1 MLRQNT
7 ATKRNTPVSQNTTT
21 YKENKMGLQTAI
33 GISELEMPIE
43 SQIAIH
49 LRSNFYPPIPL
60 SMVQPCIDAINAYWN
75 DDIYAEIEMPEE
87 VYYRGMTT
95 APAHAI
101 VEQHRLDVWVTE
113 DEYYED
119 EEFDV

>member
-1 MLRQNT
+1 
-7 ATKRNTPVSQNTTT
+7 
-21 YKENKMGLQTAI
+21 MGLQTAI

-43 SQIAIH
+43 SQIAFH

-75 DDIYAEIEMPEE
+75 EDIYAEIEMPEG

-101 VEQHRLDVWVTE
+101 VEQHRLDVWVME
-113 DEYYED
+113 DEYYEED
-119 EEFDV
+119 EDFDV

>member
-1 MLRQNT
+1 
-7 ATKRNTPVSQNTTT
+7 
-21 YKENKMGLQTAI
+21 MGLQTAI

-60 SMVQPCIDAINAYWN
+60 SMVQPCVDAINAYWN
-75 DDIYAEIEMPEE
+75 DVPDASIEMPQG
-87 VYYRGMTT
+87 VSYRSSNY

-101 VEQHRLDVWVTE
+101 VEQYRLDSWLE
-113 DEYYED
+113 SDEYYED